1 MYHKFKP
8 QSLFT
13 GHTIIEGE
21 NRVVVTTKD
30 GTIVDIIP
38 SSEAGEDIQELDG
51 LLCPGFINAHCHLEL
66 SHLKDAIP
74 TETGLSEFVKQIV
87 PKRAAAPEVIEE
99 AIEAAETEMYNNGIV
114 AVGDICNTAD
124 TIAAKTKGKL
134 AYYNFVEIYGL
145 DPLLATQKMNE
156 GLLLQAQYEAADL
169 KAVVVPHASYSVPAA
184 LLQLLAKKY
193 GSHTISIHNQET
205 KAENDFFEKKIGA
218 FVDMYARV
226 GVDLDFFTPT
236 KTTSLQSVLPYLKD
250 TAKCIWVHNSFTS
263 ETDIKAVQS
272 TTTDDYWCLCPSAN
286 QYIENTM
293 PPVQLLRNQHANIV
307 VGTDS
312 YASNW
317 SLNMLDE
324 LKRIQLHNSQIP
336 LAEMLTWITSNGAR
350 ALQMENKLGTIEPGK
365 KPGLVLI
372 KNIIAS
378 GLLEPQTYIEKII

>member
-13 GHTIIEGE
+13 GHTIVDGG

-30 GTIVDIIP
+30 GAIENIIAA
-38 SSEAGEDIQELDG
+38 SDAGEDIQELDG
-51 LLCPGFINAHCHLEL
+51 LLCPGFINTHCHLEL

-87 PKRAAAPEVIEE
+87 PKRAAIQEVIE
-99 AIEAAETEMYNNGIV
+99 ASIEAAENEMYNNGIV

-124 TIAAKTKGKL
+124 TIAAKTKGKID
-134 AYYNFVEIYGL
+134 YYNFVEIYGL

-156 GLLLQAQYEAADL
+156 GLLLQAQYVAANL
-169 KAVVVPHASYSVPAA
+169 KAVVIPHASYSVPAA
-184 LLQLLAKKY
+184 LLELLAKKY
-193 GSHTISIHNQET
+193 GSHTVSIHNQET

-250 TAKCIWVHNSFTS
+250 AAKTIWVHNSFTS
-263 ETDIKAVQS
+263 ESDIKAVQA
-272 TTTDDYWCLCPSAN
+272 TNTDAYWCLCPNAN

-293 PPVQLLRNQHANIV
+293 PPVQLLREQHANIV

-324 LKRIQLHNSQIP
+324 LKRIQLHNPHVP
-336 LAEMLTWITSNGAR
+336 LSEMLTWITSNGAR
-350 ALQMENKLGTIEPGK
+350 ALQMEDKLGSIEIGK

-372 KNIIAS
+372 ENCSNENDITNAVSRRII
-378 GLLEPQTYIEKII
+378 

>member
-1 MYHKFKP
+1 MYQKFKP

-13 GHTIIEGE
+13 GQAIIDGD

-30 GTIVDIIP
+30 GTIVDII
-38 SSEAGEDIQELDG
+38 SASEAGEDIQVLDG

-66 SHLKDAIP
+66 SHLKGAIP

-87 PKRAAAPEVIEE
+87 PKRAAPQEVIEA
-99 AIEAAETEMYNNGIV
+99 AIEAAENEMYNNGIV

-145 DPLLATQKMNE
+145 DPLLAAQKMNE
-156 GLLLQAQYEAADL
+156 GLLLQAQYEAANL
-169 KAVVVPHASYSVPAA
+169 KAVVIPHASYSVPAA
-184 LLQLLAKKY
+184 LLQLLANKY
-193 GSHTISIHNQET
+193 GSHTVSIHNQET
-205 KAENDFFEKKIGA
+205 KAENDFFEKKIGV
-218 FVDMYARV
+218 FVDMYGRV

-250 TAKCIWVHNSFTS
+250 AAKSIWVHNSFTS
-263 ETDIKAVQS
+263 EADIKAVQG
-272 TTTDDYWCLCPSAN
+272 TNTHAYWCLCPSAN

-293 PPVQLLRNQHANIV
+293 PPVQLFRDQHANIV

-324 LKRIQLHNSQIP
+324 LKRIHLHNSQIP

-350 ALQMENKLGTIEPGK
+350 ALQMEDKLGSIEVGK
-365 KPGLVLI
+365 KPGLSLI
-372 KNIIAS
+372 KNLSSA
-378 GLLEPQTYIEKII
+378 GQLEPKTYVSKII